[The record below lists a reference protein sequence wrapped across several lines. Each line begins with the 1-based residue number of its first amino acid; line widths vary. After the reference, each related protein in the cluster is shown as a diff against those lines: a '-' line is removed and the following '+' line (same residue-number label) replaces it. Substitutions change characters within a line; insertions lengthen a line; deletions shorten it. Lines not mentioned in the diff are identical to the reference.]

1 MTRKSR
7 PRNADEHVDRLL
19 EDLPLNAEQRAFI
32 ANWRQGDQLDADYNP
47 DEAQQ
52 VALELMRLAYGIT
65 DTDAGFDQWALH
77 QLANARLDWR
87 LAFNETVLHRLADT
101 PAQAIRHIEERDAE
115 QSSLNSENARKDRPK
130 AQDWWGQHIQDC
142 LEGNFSASS
151 DDVISYL
158 LETGKVAWDGKMLL
172 HIENAADPI
181 SQAQVRSRIKAA
193 KKRIERES

>member
-7 PRNADEHVDRLL
+7 PRSADEHVDRLL
-19 EDLPLNAEQRAFI
+19 EDFPLNAEQRAFL
-32 ANWRQGDQLDADYNP
+32 ANWRQGDQLDADHNP

-101 PAQAIRHIEERDAE
+101 PAQAD
-115 QSSLNSENARKDRPK
+115 LPPSEWPNFYFRIGHEGGMEWRGSTSRKK
-130 AQDWWGQHIQDC
+130 S
-142 LEGNFSASS
+142 SASCEMVPPS
-151 DDVISYL
+151 WTVWRLS
-158 LETGKVAWDGKMLL
+158 
-172 HIENAADPI
+172 
-181 SQAQVRSRIKAA
+181 
-193 KKRIERES
+193 

>member
-32 ANWRQGDQLDADYNP
+32 ATWRQGNLLDAERNP

-52 VALELMRLAYGIT
+52 AALDLMRLAYGIT
-65 DTDAGFDQWALH
+65 DTDAVFDQWALK
-77 QLANARLDWR
+77 QFASARLDWR
-87 LAFNETVLHRLADT
+87 LAFIETVLHRLADA
-101 PAQAIRHIEERDAE
+101 PALAIQHIEERDAE
-115 QSSLNSENARKDRPK
+115 QSSLNSKNARKDRPK

-142 LEGNFSASS
+142 LEANFSASC
-151 DDVISYL
+151 DEVIDYL
-158 LETGKVAWDGKMLL
+158 LETGKVEWDGKMLR

-181 SQAQVRSRIKAA
+181 SRAQVRSRMNSA

>member
-7 PRNADEHVDRLL
+7 PRSADEHVDRLL
-19 EDLPLNAEQRAFI
+19 EDLPLNAEQRAFL
-32 ANWRQGDQLDADYNP
+32 ANWRQGDQLDADHNP

-52 VALELMRLAYGIT
+52 VALELMRLAYRIT

-77 QLANARLDWR
+77 QLDNARLDWR

-158 LETGKVAWDGKMLL
+158 LEAGKVEWDGEMLR

-181 SQAQVRSRIKAA
+181 SRAQVRSRMKAA